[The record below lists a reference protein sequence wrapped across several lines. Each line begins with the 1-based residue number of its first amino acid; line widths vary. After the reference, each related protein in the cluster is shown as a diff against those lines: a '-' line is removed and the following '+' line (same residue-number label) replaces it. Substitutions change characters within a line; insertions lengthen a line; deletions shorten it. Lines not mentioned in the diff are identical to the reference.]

1 MTDDLF
7 MIAFAIALA
16 SVPYL
21 LVRLLSSFFNH
32 QWEPPHVSHWLFV
45 CRHIPCVGCL
55 AHCRTPTRV

>member
-32 QWEPPHVSHWLFV
+32 H
-45 CRHIPCVGCL
+45 
-55 AHCRTPTRV
+55 

>member
-1 MTDDLF
+1 

-32 QWEPPHVSHWLFV
+32 Q
-45 CRHIPCVGCL
+45 
-55 AHCRTPTRV
+55 

>member
-21 LVRLLSSFFNH
+21 LVRLLSSFFKEALQN
-32 QWEPPHVSHWLFV
+32 PHL
-45 CRHIPCVGCL
+45 
-55 AHCRTPTRV
+55 

>member
-16 SVPYL
+16 LVPYL

-32 QWEPPHVSHWLFV
+32 Q
-45 CRHIPCVGCL
+45 
-55 AHCRTPTRV
+55 

>member
-21 LVRLLSSFFNH
+21 LVRLLSESVRNF
-32 QWEPPHVSHWLFV
+32 VSM
-45 CRHIPCVGCL
+45 G
-55 AHCRTPTRV
+55 